1 MPYNATLKI
10 DSLSSGAGFNALDN
24 SPFLDKLI
32 DEASIVFYGKEA
44 VTFGEGGS
52 IPLMNTLQLQYPK
65 AQFIITGVLGP
76 NSNEHGP
83 NECLDIEYT
92 KKLICCIAYIVSGM

>member
-1 MPYNATLKI
+1 MKI

-52 IPLMNTLQLQYPK
+52 IPLMNTL
-65 AQFIITGVLGP
+65 
-76 NSNEHGP
+76 
-83 NECLDIEYT
+83 
-92 KKLICCIAYIVSGM
+92 